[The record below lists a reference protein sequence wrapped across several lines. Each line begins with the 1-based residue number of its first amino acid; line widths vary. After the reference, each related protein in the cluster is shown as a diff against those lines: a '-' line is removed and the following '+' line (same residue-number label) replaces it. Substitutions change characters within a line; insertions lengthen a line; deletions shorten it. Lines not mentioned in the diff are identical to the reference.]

1 MGNISFW
8 NWSWQLCLRIVPC
21 PRSKLSTLVKM
32 PNVMQNIPPSGDY
45 SMQNK
50 RFPNCKLWTSCLP
63 LCVVSHIWLWFSVNW
78 RPPYMHNE
86 MMIWVPLSNVDGSV
100 HCNAEETWHG
110 ILWISAELWLPFFEF
125 WLIVENCFCIY
136 FSANHKSFFL
146 SFGAPCYSFGLV
158 VPIFGAV

>member
-1 MGNISFW
+1 MGNLSFW

-21 PRSKLSTLVKM
+21 PRSKFFLLVKM
-32 PNVMQNIPPSGDY
+32 PDGMQNIPPSCDY

-50 RFPNCKLWTSCLP
+50 RFVNCKLWTSCLP
-63 LCVVSHIWLWFSVNW
+63 SVCCFTHLALISVNW

-86 MMIWVPLSNVDGSV
+86 MMIWVPLFQKLMDRSI
-100 HCNAEETWHG
+100 AEETWHG